1 MKYCYRPTRVAK
13 VPNSDSIKCWRGRG
27 ENRVLTHWWW
37 EWKMVQPPWK
47 VVWQLPKKWNIY
59 LTHKAAIPRLCKDP
73 RKLKFILTE
82 GWHIIIYNSPQGQTT
97 PLSVHWKWTKKT
109 WHALMQWSLPLD
121 SHRIHQYAHDVVS
134 FGNTT
139 LCGRNHTRECE
150 LQNFTYMKGPEKANL
165 PRQEAGGGG
174 GNHTGSTFNIASTF
188 YTFSPAPGPPPG
200 PRAHHLPRELA

>member
-13 VPNSDSIKCWRGRG
+13 VTNSESIKCWRGRG

-59 LTHKAAIPRLCKDP
+59 LTHKAAIPRLCTDP

-97 PLSVHWKWTKKT
+97 PSSVHWKWTKKRDMHSRNGAYHSTATEFTSTPTT
-109 WHALMQWSLPLD
+109 WSASATLHYVEGTTHGSVNYRISLTWKVQKRQIYRDRKQAGVAGTTRALL
-121 SHRIHQYAHDVVS
+121 
-134 FGNTT
+134 
-139 LCGRNHTRECE
+139 
-150 LQNFTYMKGPEKANL
+150 
-165 PRQEAGGGG
+165 
-174 GNHTGSTFNIASTF
+174 ST
-188 YTFSPAPGPPPG
+188 
-200 PRAHHLPRELA
+200 